1 MENSS
6 PLLERGNQLKLVA
19 KNILAESRLFE
30 ILAPLGRVELIGSVR
45 LGLVYRQDIDL
56 LVITEEV
63 SRAKAVEAARQLLN
77 DGYFQTVELMDY
89 QKFPEFDFPAGFYF
103 GLRVPV
109 EGGYWKLDIWY
120 LLAGEAYTG
129 LVMAAIPRFEAEL
142 ALNPQKAAT
151 VLQIKEAYFDGVK
164 YRGGVKSFDIYR
176 AVFDDNVRSVEEFRT
191 RFPL

>member
-6 PLLERGNQLKLVA
+6 PLLARGSRLKLVA
-19 KNILAESRLFE
+19 ENILAESRLLE
-30 ILAPLGRVELIGSVR
+30 ILAPLGRVEIIGSVR

-89 QKFPEFDFPAGFYF
+89 QKFPEFDFPSGFYF

-109 EGGYWKLDIWY
+109 EGAYWKLDIWY
-120 LLAGEAYTG
+120 LHAAEAYTG
-129 LVMAAIPRFEAEL
+129 MVMAAIPRFEAEL
-142 ALNPQKAAT
+142 ALNPPKAAT

-164 YRGGVKSFDIYR
+164 YRGGVKSIDIYR

-191 RFPL
+191 RFPW